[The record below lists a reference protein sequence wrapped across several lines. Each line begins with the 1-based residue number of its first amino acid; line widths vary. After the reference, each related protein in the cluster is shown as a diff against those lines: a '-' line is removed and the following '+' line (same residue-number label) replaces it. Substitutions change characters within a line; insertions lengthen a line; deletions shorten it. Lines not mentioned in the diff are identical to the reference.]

1 MFYVP
6 IIKSKRGEFTAV
18 RLLQDD
24 IKEYIRPFVDVL
36 PPSRFAQK
44 PKTLAEQ
51 LTWVADH
58 VGTAWSGALW
68 VDTFDVG
75 PSIAQGK
82 QVAIEFVCRAL
93 RARAVAPIP
102 VTGFEREAGHDQAVS
117 RLLSEVATGVCLRLE
132 EEDLL
137 LPKKLPTLLDDKMTL
152 LGLEPASIDLLFD
165 LRYLDDAT
173 SAAARVQ
180 MLVRALQSVQSLDA
194 WRSVIFAGSSMP
206 NSLEG
211 VCARGAHGYLAR
223 REMEI
228 WSALEHAAM
237 KRMPTFGDY
246 TTVPPQYADMDTRTI
261 AKHLGPNVKY
271 TLDKRWYVSRGQSF
285 QKSGSA
291 QYFSIAKNIA
301 SLPGFRGAT
310 ASAGDR
316 FITERANGGSGA
328 TCGNPEQWVTASVNS
343 HITWQTRWLTLT

>member
-18 RLLQDD
+18 RLLQED
-24 IKEYIRPFVDVL
+24 IKEQIRPFVDVL
-36 PPSRFAQK
+36 PPNRFAPK
-44 PKTLAEQ
+44 PKTLVEQ

-58 VGTAWSGALW
+58 VAAAWSRPLW
-68 VDTFDVG
+68 VDTFEVG
-75 PSIAQGK
+75 PSIVQGK

-93 RARAVAPIP
+93 RAKTLVPIP
-102 VTGFEREAGHDQAVS
+102 VTGFEREPGHDHGVT
-117 RLLSEVATGVCLRLE
+117 RLLSEAATGVCLRLE

-137 LPKKLPTLLDDKMTL
+137 LPAKLPTLLDNKMKL
-152 LGLEPASIDLLFD
+152 LGIESPSIDLLFD
-165 LRYLDDAT
+165 LRYLGT
-173 SAAARVQ
+173 EPAAARIQ
-180 MLVRALQSVQSLDA
+180 MLERAIQSIQNLDT
-194 WRSVIFAGSSMP
+194 WRSIVLAGSSMP

-223 REMEI
+223 RELEI
-228 WSALEHAAM
+228 WLALQHSAV
-237 KRMPTFGDY
+237 KRLPTFGDY
-246 TTVPPQYADMDTRTI
+246 TTVPPQYAEMDTRTI

-285 QKSGSA
+285 QKNGSA
-291 QYFSIAKNIA
+291 QYFGIARNIA
-301 SLPGFRGAT
+301 SLPDFRGPA
-310 ASAGDR
+310 ASDGDR
-316 FITERANGGSGA
+316 FIAQRASGGT

>member
-1 MFYVP
+1 MLYVP

-18 RLLQDD
+18 RLLHED
-24 IKEYIRPFVDVL
+24 IKEYIRPFFDVL
-36 PPSRFAQK
+36 PPSRFASK

-58 VGTAWSGALW
+58 VAAAWSGALW

-82 QVAIEFVCRAL
+82 QLAIEFVCKAL
-93 RARAVAPIP
+93 SARKLVPIP
-102 VTGFEREAGHDQAVS
+102 VTGFEREVGHDQAVT
-117 RLLSEVATGVCLRLE
+117 RLLSEAATGVCLRLE

-137 LPKKLPTLLDDKMTL
+137 LPTRLPTLLDSKIKL
-152 LGLEPASIDLLFD
+152 LGVEPSSVDLLFD
-165 LRYLDDAT
+165 LRYLDAT
-173 SAAARVQ
+173 PIVARVQ
-180 MLVRALQSVQSLDA
+180 TLVRAIQSIQDLDI

-211 VCARGAHGYLAR
+211 VCARGSHGYLTR
-223 REMEI
+223 REVDI
-228 WSALEHAAM
+228 WLTLQHAAL
-237 KRMPTFGDY
+237 KRLPIFGDY

-285 QKSGSA
+285 QKNGSA
-291 QYFSIAKNIA
+291 QYFRIAKNIT
-301 SLPGFRGAT
+301 SLPDFRGAT
-310 ASAGDR
+310 ASNGDR
-316 FITERANGGSGA
+316 FIAERAKVGTGA